1 MKIYLY
7 DIATVLLCSKVIA
20 ILDDTSI
27 CSDNSFTKLNFVVDN
42 KTSPLSVGMNDKR
55 RKSRVQG
62 GWAAPVSQSN
72 CRSDRNKP
80 KIPDP
85 PAWLTK
91 NADATCVAKFVYEE
105 PEVRSPVSYVLL
117 RVLTQM

>member
-1 MKIYLY
+1 
-7 DIATVLLCSKVIA
+7 
-20 ILDDTSI
+20 
-27 CSDNSFTKLNFVVDN
+27 
-42 KTSPLSVGMNDKR
+42 MNDKR
-55 RKSRVQG
+55 RKARVQG
-62 GWAAPVSQSN
+62 GWASPASQSN

-105 PEVRSPVSYVLL
+105 PEVGLPSRTYRTRTSTNPDVVLSTP
-117 RVLTQM
+117 RVKKLICA

>member
-1 MKIYLY
+1 
-7 DIATVLLCSKVIA
+7 
-20 ILDDTSI
+20 
-27 CSDNSFTKLNFVVDN
+27 
-42 KTSPLSVGMNDKR
+42 MNDKR
-55 RKSRVQG
+55 RKARVQG
-62 GWAAPVSQSN
+62 GWASPASQSN

-105 PEVRSPVSYVLL
+105 PEVRSPSRTYSHEY
-117 RVLTQM
+117 